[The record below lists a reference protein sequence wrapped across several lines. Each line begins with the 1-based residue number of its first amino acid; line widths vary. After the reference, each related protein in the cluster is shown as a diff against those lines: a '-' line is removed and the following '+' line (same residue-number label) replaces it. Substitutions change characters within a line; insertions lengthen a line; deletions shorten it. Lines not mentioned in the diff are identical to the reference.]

1 MSLKITEEKN
11 KNITLKPVSMN
22 TNAKI
27 LNGQKPF
34 EKYNFA
40 LLVCGAP
47 ASGKTSFVIDQ
58 LTRRKHLDTPEGIF
72 HKKFHKVFIFSPSL
86 NTIEKDLGVPKEQI
100 YSDFDISI
108 LENIIK
114 EQKEDYNETEKSN
127 KEIDE
132 ENAVSK
138 GKKKEHEQHQQIL
151 IILDDLMSEL
161 QRKEN
166 LFIFSK
172 MVMNRRHIGVS
183 IICISQVFNRISSKI
198 RKGFSDI
205 IIFNTK
211 NRKELDCI
219 KDEIT
224 SYNPNEFKQL
234 IESTLVEPHDFLLF
248 KTNSNDIY
256 RNLNKLNIEEYSS
269 ESE

>member
-1 MSLKITEEKN
+1 
-11 KNITLKPVSMN
+11 MN

-27 LNGQKPF
+27 MNGQKPF
-34 EKYNFA
+34 DKYNFA

-72 HKKFHKVFIFSPSL
+72 YKKFHKVYIFSPSL
-86 NTIEKDLGVPKEQI
+86 NTIQKDLGVPQEQI
-100 YSDFDISI
+100 YPEFDTGII
-108 LENIIK
+108 ENIIK
-114 EQKEDYNETEKSN
+114 EQQEDYKEIDKLN
-127 KEIDE
+127 KEIDAFNAE
-132 ENAVSK
+132 LALEALDSKNPTKENKVTK

-151 IILDDLMSEL
+151 VMFDDMMTE
-161 QRKEN
+161 
-166 LFIFSK
+166 ISK
-172 MVMNRRHIGVS
+172 DKSKAFMKLIMNRRHIGAS
-183 IICISQVFNRISSKI
+183 IICISQIFNRIPSKI

-211 NRKELDCI
+211 NRKELECI

-224 SYNPNEFKQL
+224 SFNPSGFKQL
-234 IESTLVEPHDFLLF
+234 ITSTLVEPHDFLLF

-256 RNLNKLNIEEYSS
+256 RNLNKLTIEEYSS